1 METLKGNVKRHFNVE
16 GLPPHEWGRWGFTPH
31 APAMERGGTPSSY
44 KRPPIPSFILTPPYE
59 GSLSPLELFP
69 HGLGLARYMF
79 PVTFRLEGVAAS
91 AGSLE
96 RGGGGCP
103 VAWTCVRVWMRCWV
117 AALGLPHDLE
127 IDKCTTTSTTS
138 SYSLTNLVVFEGKFS
153 LDVCPPV
160 ALYLVDRSWRVVHT
174 VGNFLFSMLRTQQWY
189 QSLIYA

>member
-1 METLKGNVKRHFNVE
+1 MWRGYHHMNGGGE
-16 GLPPHEWGRWGFTPH
+16 GSPPMRRPWREG
-31 APAMERGGTPSSY
+31 APPSSY
-44 KRPPIPSFILTPPYE
+44 KRPPIPSFILTPPCE
-59 GSLSPLELFP
+59 GSLSPSSIISPWSQISEIHVPGGFIWK
-69 HGLGLARYMF
+69 
-79 PVTFRLEGVAAS
+79 GVAAS

-103 VAWTCVRVWMRCWV
+103 VAWTCVRVRMRCWV

-127 IDKCTTTSTTS
+127 IGKCTTTSTTS
-138 SYSLTNLVVFEGKFS
+138 SYSLTKLVVYEGKFS